1 MRWEKRVRYKSE
13 NMTFGM
19 LGGNEFAERK
29 RIRWNVDNRV
39 GDFQSIP
46 SDSWSPKK
54 ISIFYF
60 YIYIYLY
67 LYLYLLVMDFGI
79 SKNQISNLKKYN

>member
-67 LYLYLLVMDFGI
+67 LYLYLLVNDGLWNHQ
-79 SKNQISNLKKYN
+79 KSNKQLKKI